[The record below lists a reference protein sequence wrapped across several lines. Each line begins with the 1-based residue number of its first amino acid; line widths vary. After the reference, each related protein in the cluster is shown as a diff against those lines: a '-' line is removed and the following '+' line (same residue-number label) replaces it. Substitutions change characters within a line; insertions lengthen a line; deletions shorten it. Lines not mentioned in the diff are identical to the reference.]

1 MAVKTG
7 KAAEET
13 SKRGDKQSV
22 EKVLGQ
28 DRGTYG
34 NLEKSRISRLQKL
47 TKKRLAAPKGLINCT
62 SK

>member
-28 DRGTYG
+28 D
-34 NLEKSRISRLQKL
+34 KSAYR
-47 TKKRLAAPKGLINCT
+47 
-62 SK
+62 